1 MPPILRKTASTVALL
16 FLVGTAVRAD
26 EIRVMTSG
34 ASAAAYQALVPE
46 FERTTHHTLRTEAIS
61 TGVDAD
67 AIPAR
72 VRRGDP
78 VDVVIMARAA
88 LDDLIKDGKVV
99 AGSRVDLARSAIGIA
114 VRAGAPK
121 PDIGTV
127 DALKRLLQHAKSVA
141 YSASVSGTYLSSELF
156 PRLGIA
162 AEMAVKS
169 VRVEREPVG
178 NLVARGE
185 AEIGFQQISE
195 LLPVKGITLV
205 GPLPGDA
212 QRVTVF
218 SAGIATASTHPEAA
232 RALIAFLTSPAG
244 LRAMKASGLDP
255 IGPDGKSRH

>member
-1 MPPILRKTASTVALL
+1 MKSRSDPSIAAAVAATVCVLFVSTAA
-16 FLVGTAVRAD
+16 RAD

-34 ASAAAYQALVPE
+34 AGAAAYLALVPE
-46 FERTTHHTLRTEAIS
+46 FERATHHTLETDAIS
-61 TGVDAD
+61 TGVGAD

-78 VDVVIMARAA
+78 VDVVILARAA
-88 LDDLIKDGKVV
+88 LDDLIADGLIV
-99 AGSRVDLARSAIGIA
+99 AGSRVDLARSAIGMA
-114 VRAGAPK
+114 VRAGAPT

-127 DALKRLLQHAKSVA
+127 DALRRLLLRAKSVA
-141 YSASVSGTYLSSELF
+141 YSASVSGTYLTTELF

-162 AEMAVKS
+162 TEMAGRS
-169 VRVEREPVG
+169 IRVEREPVG

-195 LLPVKGITLV
+195 LRAVKGITLV

-218 SAGIATASTHPEAA
+218 SAGIAAASKHPDAA

-244 LRAMKASGLDP
+244 IRAMRDSGLDP
-255 IGPDGKSRH
+255 IGQ

>member
-1 MPPILRKTASTVALL
+1 TVALL

-141 YSASVSGTYLSSELF
+141 YSASVSGTYL
-156 PRLGIA
+156 
-162 AEMAVKS
+162 
-169 VRVEREPVG
+169 
-178 NLVARGE
+178 
-185 AEIGFQQISE
+185 
-195 LLPVKGITLV
+195 
-205 GPLPGDA
+205 
-212 QRVTVF
+212 
-218 SAGIATASTHPEAA
+218 
-232 RALIAFLTSPAG
+232 
-244 LRAMKASGLDP
+244 
-255 IGPDGKSRH
+255 